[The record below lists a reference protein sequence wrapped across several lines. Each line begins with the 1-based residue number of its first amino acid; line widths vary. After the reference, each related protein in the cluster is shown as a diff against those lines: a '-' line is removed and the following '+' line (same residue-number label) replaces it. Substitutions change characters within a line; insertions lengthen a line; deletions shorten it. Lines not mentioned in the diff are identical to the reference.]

1 MKSKSGRLLFMQPI
15 GRGNFV
21 LFQDPAFRSELR
33 LLQTFQQYQAC
44 LILIL
49 YELEI
54 INV

>member
-1 MKSKSGRLLFMQPI
+1 MESKSGPLLFMQPI

-21 LFQDPAFRSELR
+21 LFQDPTFTSELR
-33 LLQTFQQYQAC
+33 LPQTFQQHQAC

-54 INV
+54 I